1 MYGPQRRVT
10 PNNLMAAG
18 RIMPPLLAG
27 SNMPPLEEILQNQTQ
42 QFMPQIPPGEELVKQ
57 YLQMQNQ
64 IENAARFGVTE
75 NIPEEQEF
83 TETLNPASVGV
94 TPPGFGY
101 DGVPEPMQIPR
112 QMDYE
117 EYKNLPTAMQQAVYN
132 QLSPEKQQEFAE
144 RAAREPLGD
153 DYQGGPSA
161 EELLQQGYD
170 EAANDPMRNQH
181 LRNQIEMTQQAG
193 NVYQGMV
200 DDVARGNN
208 MLQSALD
215 GTYTA
220 DQRRTGVYSGGHS
233 VDPDKPAAGA
243 SPDMGPGSPNAIRAG
258 KQAIQDWIESELGG
272 VHPMAKPL
280 SEEEQARK
288 SAAIQRALARG
299 DWRTVLKLDPG
310 NQQGK
315 ALREQAENTMPEIV
329 RSRLKREGL
338 LNNQPPNKMPN
349 PAGNLD
355 GGPNVPDVAPGPN
368 DFQPNMRPN
377 PPAAPNRIP
386 PSQEGLDATRP
397 PIQEPKPF
405 RNDPKRSGNIPPIA
419 PAGEVPEATVPP
431 PNSHKPQDPI
441 FMADSQKTGADAL
454 IAEVKKGNIDYV
466 NVMSDPNITDVVK
479 SRIAQEDA
487 RSGFALSNRR
497 QPSSDDFMGAMS
509 GMISHYTP
517 GYTGTSMM
525 GRLANR
531 NA

>member
-1 MYGPQRRVT
+1 
-10 PNNLMAAG
+10 
-18 RIMPPLLAG
+18 
-27 SNMPPLEEILQNQTQ
+27 
-42 QFMPQIPPGEELVKQ
+42 
-57 YLQMQNQ
+57 
-64 IENAARFGVTE
+64 
-75 NIPEEQEF
+75 

-288 SAAIQRALARG
+288 
-299 DWRTVLKLDPG
+299 
-310 NQQGK
+310 
-315 ALREQAENTMPEIV
+315 
-329 RSRLKREGL
+329 
-338 LNNQPPNKMPN
+338 
-349 PAGNLD
+349 
-355 GGPNVPDVAPGPN
+355 
-368 DFQPNMRPN
+368 
-377 PPAAPNRIP
+377 
-386 PSQEGLDATRP
+386 
-397 PIQEPKPF
+397 
-405 RNDPKRSGNIPPIA
+405 
-419 PAGEVPEATVPP
+419 
-431 PNSHKPQDPI
+431 
-441 FMADSQKTGADAL
+441 
-454 IAEVKKGNIDYV
+454 
-466 NVMSDPNITDVVK
+466 
-479 SRIAQEDA
+479 
-487 RSGFALSNRR
+487 
-497 QPSSDDFMGAMS
+497 
-509 GMISHYTP
+509 
-517 GYTGTSMM
+517 
-525 GRLANR
+525 
-531 NA
+531 

>member
-1 MYGPQRRVT
+1 
-10 PNNLMAAG
+10 MAAG

-220 DQRRTGVYSGGHS
+220 D
-233 VDPDKPAAGA
+233 
-243 SPDMGPGSPNAIRAG
+243 
-258 KQAIQDWIESELGG
+258 
-272 VHPMAKPL
+272 
-280 SEEEQARK
+280 
-288 SAAIQRALARG
+288 
-299 DWRTVLKLDPG
+299 
-310 NQQGK
+310 
-315 ALREQAENTMPEIV
+315 
-329 RSRLKREGL
+329 
-338 LNNQPPNKMPN
+338 
-349 PAGNLD
+349 
-355 GGPNVPDVAPGPN
+355 
-368 DFQPNMRPN
+368 
-377 PPAAPNRIP
+377 
-386 PSQEGLDATRP
+386 
-397 PIQEPKPF
+397 
-405 RNDPKRSGNIPPIA
+405 
-419 PAGEVPEATVPP
+419 
-431 PNSHKPQDPI
+431 
-441 FMADSQKTGADAL
+441 
-454 IAEVKKGNIDYV
+454 
-466 NVMSDPNITDVVK
+466 
-479 SRIAQEDA
+479 
-487 RSGFALSNRR
+487 
-497 QPSSDDFMGAMS
+497 
-509 GMISHYTP
+509 
-517 GYTGTSMM
+517 
-525 GRLANR
+525 
-531 NA
+531 